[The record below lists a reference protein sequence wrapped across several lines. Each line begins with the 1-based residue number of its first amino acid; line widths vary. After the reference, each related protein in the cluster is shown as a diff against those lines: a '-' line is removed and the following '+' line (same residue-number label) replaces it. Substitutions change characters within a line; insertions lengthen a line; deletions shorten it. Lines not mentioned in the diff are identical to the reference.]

1 MFISIGR
8 QLPSYKKANLLLG
21 ERSVMMI
28 FKRQVV
34 GKFPGLSI
42 RHEDLEQLDTA

>member
-8 QLPSYKKANLLLG
+8 QLPSYKKG

-34 GKFPGLSI
+34 EKFPGLSI
-42 RHEDLEQLDTA
+42 RHEDLEQVDSG